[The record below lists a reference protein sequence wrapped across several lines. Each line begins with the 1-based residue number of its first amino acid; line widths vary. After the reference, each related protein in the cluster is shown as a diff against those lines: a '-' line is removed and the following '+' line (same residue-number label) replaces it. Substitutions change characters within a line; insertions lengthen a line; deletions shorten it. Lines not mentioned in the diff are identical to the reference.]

1 MEFTCKFKA
10 LLLFLVLVTGEE
22 GGEDPPLTTLVEKF
36 MTGYQDLSSA
46 LLHFHQYR
54 WPAVVHLDPSLSS
67 KMHRTRGNK
76 SSRHLQRLTLKQT
89 QYQIL
94 GTRCFGNLAS
104 FI

>member
-22 GGEDPPLTTLVEKF
+22 GGEDPPLTTRVEKF
-36 MTGYQDLSSA
+36 MTGSQDLSSA

-67 KMHRTRGNK
+67 KMHRTRGKK
-76 SSRHLQRLTLKQT
+76 SGRHLKRLTLKQK
-89 QYQIL
+89 ISNF
-94 GTRCFGNLAS
+94 RHKMFW
-104 FI
+104 